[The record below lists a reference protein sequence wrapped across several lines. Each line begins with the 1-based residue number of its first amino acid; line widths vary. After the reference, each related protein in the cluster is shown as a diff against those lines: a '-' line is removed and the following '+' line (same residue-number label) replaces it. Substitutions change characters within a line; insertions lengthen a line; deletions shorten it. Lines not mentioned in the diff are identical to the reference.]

1 MPIQTL
7 AGNPIS
13 STYQRVVQTDGTY
26 LADGTGSILQTLN
39 ITASYASNAF
49 PYTGSAGIT
58 GSLYVVGPFTASS
71 AIITGNVIVQG
82 TASINT
88 LVVNQTQLS
97 TGSNQLGD
105 NVDDFQTLY
114 GTVRIPTGSLT
125 ITGSVSQLSGS
136 YRFYTT
142 QSSGF
147 LATVSG
153 SQPNSDIAFNFRK
166 VGEGV
171 AGSRHTF
178 IIEGTGGQDN
188 NIYFGV
194 SDARNAIGSTL
205 AVKGN
210 GSININMPSPT
221 GNYGGVAIGGWNSSF
236 PSLLVRG
243 LGTTSATTAL
253 LVQNSSATPSLVVL
267 DNGTVVVG
275 NTVDTAYRVNIS
287 GSMYL
292 TNGFVSDS
300 STVVV
305 NKYSSGGTLMTIAG
319 YSHYGSTGLSVSNAV
334 GIIATATGVGV
345 SGNNPSGVGI
355 VASGAQVSLG
365 FALGAILRRAL
376 IAKNTGT
383 TGTSMYSAAALQID
397 GTDGGLLLPTLTTSQ
412 RNSLT
417 AITGLSILTSGS
429 GYTNGTYQNQSYI
442 SIIGGSGS
450 LGRARVVVSGGS
462 VTSVTTDTFWGNGG
476 YGLGYQ
482 VGDIVSG
489 SIAGGSGWTSQV
501 TGVMIPQG
509 LTVYNSDRKTIEVY
523 NSSSWQPLI
532 TANYSG
538 SVGITGSL
546 AITGSAGSGSALTV
560 YKSGSTVMSIQG
572 SQGELFSITDSL
584 SGSLFSVS
592 NISGLP
598 ILEVFSDNTVLL
610 GDYLDPMLI
619 TTKRVTANSGS
630 TLIYSLP
637 TASYDGAFF
646 DYTIK
651 SGSNARA
658 GQLFGTYVSTTA
670 SYTDNSTT
678 DIGDTSGFTFGFFI
692 SGSNMVLTGSALT
705 SGWTVRTIIRSI

>member
-1 MPIQTL
+1 
-7 AGNPIS
+7 
-13 STYQRVVQTDGTY
+13 
-26 LADGTGSILQTLN
+26 
-39 ITASYASNAF
+39 
-49 PYTGSAGIT
+49 
-58 GSLYVVGPFTASS
+58 
-71 AIITGNVIVQG
+71 
-82 TASINT
+82 
-88 LVVNQTQLS
+88 
-97 TGSNQLGD
+97 
-105 NVDDFQTLY
+105 
-114 GTVRIPTGSLT
+114 
-125 ITGSVSQLSGS
+125 
-136 YRFYTT
+136 
-142 QSSGF
+142 
-147 LATVSG
+147 
-153 SQPNSDIAFNFRK
+153 
-166 VGEGV
+166 
-171 AGSRHTF
+171 
-178 IIEGTGGQDN
+178 
-188 NIYFGV
+188 
-194 SDARNAIGSTL
+194 
-205 AVKGN
+205 
-210 GSININMPSPT
+210 
-221 GNYGGVAIGGWNSSF
+221 
-236 PSLLVRG
+236 
-243 LGTTSATTAL
+243 
-253 LVQNSSATPSLVVL
+253 
-267 DNGTVVVG
+267 
-275 NTVDTAYRVNIS
+275 
-287 GSMYL
+287 
-292 TNGFVSDS
+292 
-300 STVVV
+300 
-305 NKYSSGGTLMTIAG
+305 
-319 YSHYGSTGLSVSNAV
+319 
-334 GIIATATGVGV
+334 
-345 SGNNPSGVGI
+345 
-355 VASGAQVSLG
+355 
-365 FALGAILRRAL
+365 
-376 IAKNTGT
+376 
-383 TGTSMYSAAALQID
+383 
-397 GTDGGLLLPTLTTSQ
+397 
-412 RNSLT
+412 
-417 AITGLSILTSGS
+417 
-429 GYTNGTYQNQSYI
+429 
-442 SIIGGSGS
+442 
-450 LGRARVVVSGGS
+450 
-462 VTSVTTDTFWGNGG
+462 VTTDTFWGNGG

-651 SGSNARA
+651 SGSNAKA

>member
-13 STYQRVVQTDGTY
+13 STYQKVVQTDGTY

-71 AIITGNVIVQG
+71 AIITGDVIVQG

-105 NVDDFQTLY
+105 AGDDFQTLY

-125 ITGSVSQLSGS
+125 
-136 YRFYTT
+136 
-142 QSSGF
+142 
-147 LATVSG
+147 VSG
-153 SQPNSDIAFNFRK
+153 STTITGRPLGGA
-166 VGEGV
+166 GV
-171 AGSRHTF
+171 LN
-178 IIEGTGGQDN
+178 INGT
-188 NIYFGV
+188 
-194 SDARNAIGSTL
+194 SPGST
-205 AVKGN
+205 N
-210 GSININMPSPT
+210 GDAYVYFNSN
-221 GNYGGVAIGGWNSSF
+221 GGSNSYLFQHNQQGGRFYFKKSSVYIWTVSNDSLVVGDTTVAATAK
-236 PSLLVRG
+236 LQVRG
-243 LGTTSATTAL
+243 SGTTSSTTAL
-253 LVQNSSATPSLVVL
+253 LVQNANASSS
-267 DNGTVVVG
+267 
-275 NTVDTAYRVNIS
+275 
-287 GSMYL
+287 
-292 TNGFVSDS
+292 F
-300 STVVV
+300 
-305 NKYSSGGTLMTIAG
+305 
-319 YSHYGSTGLSVSNAV
+319 
-334 GIIATATGVGV
+334 
-345 SGNNPSGVGI
+345 
-355 VASGAQVSLG
+355 
-365 FALGAILRRAL
+365 
-376 IAKNTGT
+376 
-383 TGTSMYSAAALQID
+383 
-397 GTDGGLLLPTLTTSQ
+397 
-412 RNSLT
+412 
-417 AITGLSILTSGS
+417 
-429 GYTNGTYQNQSYI
+429 YI
-442 SIIGGSGS
+442 
-450 LGRARVVVSGGS
+450 
-462 VTSVTTDTFWGNGG
+462 TDT
-476 YGLGYQ
+476 
-482 VGDIVSG
+482 G
-489 SIAGGSGWTSQV
+489 SAYIAN
-501 TGVMIPQG
+501 G
-509 LTVYNSDRKTIEVY
+509 LTVYGGPTIIGNTSEFY
-523 NSSSWQPLI
+523 NIRLGGLDQYDSKITLNRMADININVAAWASQAITFTKGYGAPLGKIFQTSNFLIGADGTADNGYRLNLTGSGTAGVFNANNILTISSSLT
-532 TANYSG
+532 TATG
-538 SVGITGSL
+538 SFKVIGTQTITGSL